1 MARVVKRGVKR
12 AGTRAT
18 KRAVKKTTRKAAKKS
33 TRKSARNALNTPDPF
48 RRVSAADAAFARAPE
63 QHVYG
68 KRVKCVTDT
77 RGFATPNN
85 DGRVSIVVDASE
97 GFIPL
102 WAKNCTLRWR
112 FQEQSMKVFANPAA
126 AKARIRELMGKALL
140 EWGDAVPIKFAERK
154 DAWDFEVVV
163 HGATDCD
170 INGCTLAA
178 AFFPDGGRHE
188 LEIYPTMF
196 EQSEKEQIETL
207 AHEFGH
213 VFGLRHFFAK
223 ISEKRWKSEI
233 FGAHSPFSIMNYG
246 SKSQMK
252 PADRSDLRKL
262 YQKVWAGEITAIN
275 GTRVKLVKPSHY
287 D

>member
-1 MARVVKRGVKR
+1 MARIAKRAGKRAAGRTTSSRAVKRGPAR
-12 AGTRAT
+12 AGA
-18 KRAVKKTTRKAAKKS
+18 KQATRKG
-33 TRKSARNALNTPDPF
+33 TSAPDPL
-48 RRVSAADAAFARAPE
+48 RRVSPVDAALARQAD

-68 KRVKCVTDT
+68 NRVKCKTDT

-112 FQEQSMKVFANPAA
+112 FQEQAMKVFANPTA

-140 EWGDAVPIKFAERK
+140 AWGDAVPIKFAERR

-163 HGATDCD
+163 RAAEDCD

-178 AFFPDGGRHE
+178 AFFPDAGRHE

-196 EQSEKEQIETL
+196 EQGEQEQIETL

-213 VFGLRHFFAK
+213 VFGLRHFFAN

-233 FGAHSPFSIMNYG
+233 FGRHSPFSIMNYG
-246 SKSQMK
+246 PKSRMK
-252 PADRSDLRKL
+252 PADRADLRKL
-262 YQKVWAGEITAIN
+262 YQKVWAGELTAIN
-275 GTRVKLVKPSHY
+275 GTRVKLVRPSHY

>member
-1 MARVVKRGVKR
+1 MAARKRV
-12 AGTRAT
+12 A
-18 KRAVKKTTRKAAKKS
+18 KKATRKTAA
-33 TRKSARNALNTPDPF
+33 TADPF
-48 RRVSAADAAFARAPE
+48 RRVSAADAALARKPD

-112 FQEQSMKVFANPAA
+112 FQEQSLKVFANPTA
-126 AKARIRELMGKALL
+126 AKARIRELMGKALIA
-140 EWGDAVPIKFAERK
+140 WGDAVPIKFAERR

-163 HGATDCD
+163 HQREDCD

-178 AFFPDGGRHE
+178 AFFPDAGRHQ

-213 VFGLRHFFAK
+213 VFGLRHFFAQ
-223 ISEKRWKSEI
+223 IQEKRWKSEI
-233 FGAHSPFSIMNYG
+233 FGAHKPFTIMNYG
-246 SKSQMK
+246 SKSK
-252 PADRSDLRKL
+252 LTAADRSDLRKL
-262 YQKVWAGEITAIN
+262 YLKVWAKELTAIN
-275 GTRVKLVKPSHY
+275 GTTVKLVKPSHY